1 MERAEEHRQGEVEQA
16 LWTSHATCPW
26 HCTLWPGPCDGA
38 QQALALAL
46 DAFADGPDGSAAS
59 VGGVRRALAT
69 LPGVVEAA
77 NDGPRI
83 FLVFQCAELI
93 KRERMGV
100 IKLLKLLFEDKM
112 LAAPHVAVGCSKFL
126 SAVQPANSRA
136 DSDESVAGVV
146 HIWVALAGRLCTR
159 SSMSSLREMIDL
171 DRSQPSLR
179 QCFEMNAPNFLQAY
193 YMVVH
198 SQQRDQA
205 ALCALGNVL
214 LRLGHHDESE
224 AFYRMSMAQ
233 APPEHLSTLIN
244 YAVLLQEHRGSAAAA
259 CALYDKALQV
269 DPSHSVALSNYA
281 HLLCSVGDYA
291 AAGACVCVCGLA
303 SFVCVC
309 VRNLIMQQ
317 ATSCR
322 GSPEESLAEKPQRHQ
337 CAAQL
342 RLSAVGSATR
352 LHGRRANAESR

>member
-1 MERAEEHRQGEVEQA
+1 MEQAEEHSQGEAEKGM
-16 LWTSHATCPW
+16 WTAHATCPRD
-26 HCTLWPGPCDGA
+26 CTLWPGPCDGA

-46 DAFADGPDGSAAS
+46 DAFANDPDGVAAS
-59 VGGVRRALAT
+59 MVGVRRAVAT
-69 LPGVVEAA
+69 LPGGVEAA

-83 FLVFQCAELI
+83 FLVFRCAELYP
-93 KRERMGV
+93 RVRLGV
-100 IKLLKLLFEDKM
+100 IKLLTLLLEDKM

-126 SAVQPANSRA
+126 SALRANSQA
-136 DSDESVAGVV
+136 DSDESATTVV
-146 HIWVALAGRLCTR
+146 HIWVALARRLCTR
-159 SSMSSLREMIDL
+159 SSMSSLREMIEL
-171 DRSQPSLR
+171 DRCQPSLR
-179 QCFEMNAPNFLQAY
+179 QCFETIAPNFLQAY

-291 AAGACVCVCGLA
+291 AAGACVCVCSLV

-309 VRNLIMQQ
+309 ASSNHTTSNL
-317 ATSCR
+317 
-322 GSPEESLAEKPQRHQ
+322 LQRI
-337 CAAQL
+337 
-342 RLSAVGSATR
+342 S
-352 LHGRRANAESR
+352 